1 MRRISSRT
9 TFLYKRLFPMVWFG
23 FLAFFILM
31 GLRARGSVVLPAIL
45 GPAAMAIFGYFL
57 MKKLIFD
64 LVDEVWDT
72 GDELIVKNKGRE
84 DRIPLSAVVNVSYS
98 AFTSP
103 PRVTLTLRDGG
114 VLGREITFCPP
125 VRFVP
130 FSKSPIINELIERID
145 KKRSGH

>member
-9 TFLYKRLFPMVWFG
+9 TFFYKRLFPIFWFG
-23 FLAFFILM
+23 FLAFFILI
-31 GLRARGSVVLPAIL
+31 GLRAGGSVPLPAIL
-45 GPAAMAIFGYFL
+45 VPVAIAVFGCFL

-64 LVDEVWDT
+64 LVDEVWDA

-84 DRIPLSAVVNVSYS
+84 DRIPLSTIVNVSYS

-114 VLGREITFCPP
+114 VPGREVTFCPP
-125 VRFVP
+125 VRFMP
-130 FSKSPIINELIERID
+130 FSKSPIIDELIERID